1 MQSNGVAV
9 ALDLGRT
16 RREENI
22 GSGGGEGAGDTA
34 EGKAGLEG
42 RAGEKREVDAE
53 ASSSR
58 RRERWV
64 GSDADASEE
73 VEEKGR
79 EGSSKRRRKAR

>member
-1 MQSNGVAV
+1 VPSKGVAV

-16 RREENI
+16 RREEKI
-22 GSGGGEGAGDTA
+22 GSGGGDGAGDAA
-34 EGKAGLEG
+34 EGKVGLEG
-42 RAGEKREVDAE
+42 RAGEKREVAAE

-64 GSDADASEE
+64 GSDEE
-73 VEEKGR
+73 EEEGDEKGR

>member
-1 MQSNGVAV
+1 M
-9 ALDLGRT
+9 DLGRT
-16 RREENI
+16 RREEKI
-22 GSGGGEGAGDTA
+22 GSGGGDGAGDAA

-64 GSDADASEE
+64 GSEDEE
-73 VEEKGR
+73 EEGDEKGR
-79 EGSSKRRRKAR
+79 EGSSKSRRKAR

>member
-1 MQSNGVAV
+1 VPSKGVAV

-16 RREENI
+16 RREEKI
-22 GSGGGEGAGDTA
+22 GSGGGDGAGDAA

-64 GSDADASEE
+64 GSEDDDEAGD
-73 VEEKGR
+73 EKGR

>member
-1 MQSNGVAV
+1 M
-9 ALDLGRT
+9 DLGRT
-16 RREENI
+16 RREEKI
-22 GSGGGEGAGDTA
+22 GSGGGDGAGDAA

-64 GSDADASEE
+64 GSEDDDDEAGD
-73 VEEKGR
+73 EKGR
-79 EGSSKRRRKAR
+79 EGSSKSRRKAR